1 LVVRGEETVAV
12 GDEKTVRD
20 GGPEGAGELLSARA
34 QGRGAEEAGED
45 EGGVYDELAQL
56 P

>member
-1 LVVRGEETVAV
+1 MRN
-12 GDEKTVRD
+12 
-20 GGPEGAGELLSARA
+20 GGPEGAGELLGGRA

-45 EGGVYDELAQL
+45 EGGVDNELAQL